1 MKLIRKELALL
12 LMKFISVLFLCMMLF
27 KGFSI
32 IFAEDS
38 VGGGDINY
46 DCSKYLIF
54 HICAFTLGAF
64 WNVKR
69 LLKLGIL

>member
-1 MKLIRKELALL
+1 MKLIKKELALL
-12 LMKFISVLFLCMMLF
+12 LMKFVSILFLCTMFF
-27 KGFSI
+27 KGFSLI
-32 IFAEDS
+32 LADDS
-38 VGGGDINY
+38 VVVENSY
-46 DCSKYLIF
+46 DCSKYLVF